1 MSGNNL
7 KKLRNKKGLTQSQ
20 LGEYFGLSKTAISL
34 YENNKRGIDS
44 NLVKSMAEFFN
55 VTTDEL
61 LGVPPDNIKLEV
73 NEPAQI
79 YSVSDVDRI
88 LEDTRMALKQAIED
102 GNITEEKAAEAVELA
117 RRQLMLVLEQKK

>member
-1 MSGNNL
+1 MIG
-7 KKLRNKKGLTQSQ
+7 KKIRELRVKKGASQQELADVVGKTQQ
-20 LGEYFGLSKTAISL
+20 AIYL
-34 YENNKRGIDS
+34 WEKGDNEPGTEAIKLLAAY
-44 NLVKSMAEFFN
+44 FN

-61 LGVPPDNIKLEV
+61 LGIPPDDIKLEV